1 MIILFIIGLFVT
13 AFVAVCGIEHLM
25 ERRQEKLFNE
35 MWEGRDKK

>member
-1 MIILFIIGLFVT
+1 MIIFFIIGLFVA
-13 AFVAVCGIEHLM
+13 AFIAVCGIEYLV